1 MTMNRYLNTEMYTT
15 PDGCVMIKPHN
26 QPVRE
31 LAENGK
37 ENREFIQAMLE
48 YMRTF
53 YVEAFEALCKE
64 YSRKEPNR
72 LNYEYWIVS
81 RFIRCNMGSY
91 DLLAHDIDHTGMLQF
106 EEVKCPLRG
115 ECKLENICCRPQFS
129 SGLSHREMEVLR
141 LTVQHLEATEVA
153 EKLHLSPHTVN
164 KHRNNILIKTKTHS
178 IAELVDFWH
187 TNNMK

>member
-1 MTMNRYLNTEMYTT
+1 MNNYLNTEMYTT

-37 ENREFIQAMLE
+37 ENRQFIQDILE

-53 YVEAFEALCKE
+53 YTEAFEALCKE

-81 RFIRCNMGSY
+81 RFIRCNMGNY
-91 DLLAHDIDHTGMLQF
+91 DLLSHDIDHKGMLQF

-115 ECKLENICCRPQFS
+115 ECKLENICCCPRFN
-129 SGLSHREMEVLR
+129 SGLSHREKEVLR
-141 LTVQHLEATEVA
+141 LVVRHYEATQIA
-153 EKLHLSPHTVN
+153 EKLRLSPHTVN
-164 KHRNNILIKTKTHS
+164 KHRNNILFKTKTHS
-178 IAELVDFWH
+178 IAELVDYWH
-187 TNNMK
+187 KNNMK

>member
-1 MTMNRYLNTEMYTT
+1 MKNYLSTEMYTT
-15 PDGCVMIKPHN
+15 PDGCVMIKPQN

-37 ENREFIQAMLE
+37 ENRLFIQAMLE

-53 YVEAFEALCKE
+53 YIDAFHALCEE

-91 DLLAHDIDHTGMLQF
+91 DLLSHDVDHTGMLQF
-106 EEVKCPLRG
+106 EDVKCPLRG
-115 ECKLENICCRPQFS
+115 ECKLENVCCRPRFN
-129 SGLSHREMEVLR
+129 SGLSHRETEVLR
-141 LTVQHLEATEVA
+141 LTVNHYEAVQIA

-164 KHRNNILIKTKTHS
+164 NHRRNIHIKTKTRS
-178 IAELVDFWH
+178 IAELVEFWH
-187 TNNMK
+187 KNNMK

>member
-1 MTMNRYLNTEMYTT
+1 MMMNRYLITEMYTT

-64 YSRKEPNR
+64 YSRK
-72 LNYEYWIVS
+72 
-81 RFIRCNMGSY
+81 
-91 DLLAHDIDHTGMLQF
+91 
-106 EEVKCPLRG
+106 
-115 ECKLENICCRPQFS
+115 
-129 SGLSHREMEVLR
+129 
-141 LTVQHLEATEVA
+141 
-153 EKLHLSPHTVN
+153 
-164 KHRNNILIKTKTHS
+164 
-178 IAELVDFWH
+178 
-187 TNNMK
+187 